1 MNSGIVDLAVAR
13 PGELIG
19 NERFEAI
26 GLTDEWIRRR
36 TGIAGRHW
44 LPADG
49 SLAELAAAACAPVI
63 ERTADDNAIGALL
76 VINTST
82 RQRIPGIA
90 QEIAERAGLTG
101 SVMALD
107 MNAACCGFVFG
118 LVNALSLCDSGRVG
132 SVLVCTA
139 EAMSAVVDRTDRKT
153 ACLFGDGA
161 AAVLVAAR
169 PEFRPFHCVAGGDGA
184 GAALMREDPAG
195 GIQLDGISVYHRAV
209 RKMSESARRLF
220 DVDPKPSVLVGHQAN
235 GRILEQIRLHTA
247 DLGVPFVNRIA
258 HSANTCSA
266 TIPLALADELDAA
279 ALPPRGR
286 LGAVAYG
293 AGESWGG
300 VSVDYDLRRAAG
312 PRAG

>member
-1 MNSGIVDLAVAR
+1 MNSGIADIAEVR
-13 PGELIG
+13 PGEPIG
-19 NERFEAI
+19 NDRFEAI

-36 TGIAGRHW
+36 TGITARHW
-44 LPADG
+44 LADG

-63 ERTADDNAIGALL
+63 ERAADATAIGALL
-76 VINTST
+76 VISTSA
-82 RQRIPGIA
+82 RQRIPAMA
-90 QEIAERAGLTG
+90 QDVAQRAGLTG

-107 MNAACCGFVFG
+107 LNAACCGFVFG

-139 EAMSAVVDRTDRKT
+139 EAMSTVVDRTDRKT

-161 AAVLVAAR
+161 AAMLVEAR
-169 PEFRPFHCVAGGDGA
+169 ADFRPFHCVAGGDGT
-184 GAALMREDPAG
+184 GADLLREDPAG
-195 GIQLDGISVYHRAV
+195 GIQLDGIGVFHRAV
-209 RKMSESARRLF
+209 QKMSESARRLF
-220 DVDPKPSVLVGHQAN
+220 DFDPKPSVLVGHQAN

-247 DLGVPFVNRIA
+247 DLGVPFVNRIE
-258 HSANTCSA
+258 HSANTSSA
-266 TIPLALADELDAA
+266 SISLALADEFQAG

-300 VSVDYDLRRAAG
+300 VSVDYDLRRATES
-312 PRAG
+312 RAG